1 MPDTI
6 ASLLAL
12 QIPNFFGLGA
22 AFHGS
27 RRAAHLGIAILLA
40 IGIGSRSSGSRRPK
54 RSAEPATW
62 AATIVGAIAV
72 WAMMVLVYGVW
83 PHEWLTFANSYLNWG
98 KDTFVVRENQLFGG
112 SFPPIDVPRYVLAD
126 IVAAGSYF
134 VFGTINVYLFAVW
147 QKRKVAEPVAAVEGE
162 DSGDPNA
169 AVRSRVC
176 AGAARCLGVRPPRHD
191 ERVMIAVQHRPNAV
205 ARGERA
211 QRANSPASERQRASA

>member
-12 QIPNFFGLGA
+12 QIPNFLDWGPPFMVHAGRLIWATLLLAVGI
-22 AFHGS
+22 
-27 RRAAHLGIAILLA
+27 GIAFIW
-40 IGIGSRSSGSRRPK
+40 IRRPK

-62 AATIVGAIAV
+62 AATIVGAMAV
-72 WAMMVLVYGVW
+72 WAMMVLAYGVW

-134 VFGTINVYLFAVW
+134 VFGTINVYLFAAW

-162 DSGDPNA
+162 DSTDPNA
-169 AVRSRVC
+169 GGPFARLRRRR
-176 AGAARCLGVRPPRHD
+176 AGVSAYGRP
-191 ERVMIAVQHRPNAV
+191 VTT
-205 ARGERA
+205 
-211 QRANSPASERQRASA
+211 SES

>member
-12 QIPNFFGLGA
+12 QIPNFLDWGPPFMVHAGRLIWASLLLAVGI
-22 AFHGS
+22 
-27 RRAAHLGIAILLA
+27 GIAFIW
-40 IGIGSRSSGSRRPK
+40 IRRPK

-72 WAMMVLVYGVW
+72 WAMMVLAYGVW

-134 VFGTINVYLFAVW
+134 VFGTINVYLFAAW

-162 DSGDPNA
+162 DSGDPNVGGPRCA
-169 AVRSRVC
+169 PSR
-176 AGAARCLGVRPPRHD
+176 RCLRVRPP
-191 ERVMIAVQHRPNAV
+191 VTT
-205 ARGERA
+205 
-211 QRANSPASERQRASA
+211 SES